1 MDTLRARRVSSRG
14 REMILLDK
22 ILIGVM
28 LIASCILVILF
39 LKFAKE
45 NPREW
50 LWAIHRR
57 DFFNFLDF
65 AEKLQPKKNI
75 ALLSRSKKRE
85 KDQQRE

>member
-1 MDTLRARRVSSRG
+1 MERMISG
-14 REMILLDK
+14 GHEMILLDK
-22 ILIGVM
+22 ILMSII
-28 LIASCILVILF
+28 LIASGILVILL

-50 LWAIHRR
+50 LWAICRR

-75 ALLSRSKKRE
+75 SLLSRRKKRKE
-85 KDQQRE
+85 E

>member
-1 MDTLRARRVSSRG
+1 M
-14 REMILLDK
+14 MLLDK
-22 ILIGVM
+22 ILMGVM

-50 LWAIHRR
+50 LWAIRRR
-57 DFFNFLDF
+57 DYFNILDF

-75 ALLSRSKKRE
+75 ALLSRRKKRNE
-85 KDQQRE
+85 E